1 MSYLIDTN
9 VLLRSV
15 QSKHPVHEHAV
26 SAIRS
31 LLAQGETLYLVS
43 QVVREFWNVCTSP
56 LANNGLG
63 MTIQEASEEI
73 ERLEA
78 ILTFLPD
85 APMTYTYWR
94 ELVAR
99 HSVPGVQV
107 HDANLVA
114 AMLANEITHLLT
126 FNVADFQRFS
136 QIIVASPTQGV

>member
-1 MSYLIDTN
+1 MRASGFQLED
-9 VLLRSV
+9 LF
-15 QSKHPVHEHAV
+15 QSKSL
-26 SAIRS
+26 SAIKS

-43 QVVREFWNVCTSP
+43 QVVREFWNVCTRP

-63 MTIQEASEEI
+63 MTIQEASEEM

-78 ILTFLPD
+78 ILPFLPD
-85 APMTYTYWR
+85 TPMTYTHWR

-99 HSVPGVQV
+99 HSVRGVQV

-136 QIIVASPTQGV
+136 EIIVASPNQGVN